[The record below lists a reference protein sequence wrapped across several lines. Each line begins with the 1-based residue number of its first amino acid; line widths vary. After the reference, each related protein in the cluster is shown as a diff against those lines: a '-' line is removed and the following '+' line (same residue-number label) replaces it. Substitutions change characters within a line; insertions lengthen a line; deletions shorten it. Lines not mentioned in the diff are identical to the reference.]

1 MDEIFKMLKRKPFDQ
16 KFYIWQNYASE
27 MKEKVKLSQITKLAH
42 KKIKKKKKITKKT
55 KKKKPQKKKKKKKKK
70 KAKGSPSG
78 RNDSTW
84 DRNWNSY
91 VGIKNTSKGN
101 YYIGKYKKQYN

>member
-42 KKIKKKKKITKKT
+42 TL
-55 KKKKPQKKKKKKKKK
+55 PKKKKK

-91 VGIKNTSKGN
+91 IGIKNTSKGN

>member
-1 MDEIFKMLKRKPFDQ
+1 MEVKPNGWN
-16 KFYIWQNYASE
+16 IQNAE
-27 MKEKVKLSQITKLAH
+27 
-42 KKIKKKKKITKKT
+42 KKT
-55 KKKKPQKKKKKKKKK
+55 FWSKILYLAKLCFRNEGESKTFPDNQTSTYPTKKKKKK

-91 VGIKNTSKGN
+91 IGIKNTSKGN